1 MVGRRRRRL
10 ARRLRHRLPDPRP
23 RKGLCGAGRAFK
35 NALDRIRNSVVNAN
49 EPEKDGGR
57 DLAYGLYVLARNGAA
72 PIGDLRYLADTKL
85 SNLATPIA
93 KSQLAAA
100 LALVG
105 DRARAERVYA
115 AALEALAPKPVIE
128 FGRVDY
134 GSALRDAAALVR
146 SPAKAT
152 RRGQP

>member
-1 MVGRRRRRL
+1 MCCSRTRSTASVTRWST
-10 ARRLRHRLPDPRP
+10 PTS
-23 RKGLCGAGRAFK
+23 RKRTAAT
-35 NALDRIRNSVVNAN
+35 I
-49 EPEKDGGR
+49 
-57 DLAYGLYVLARNGAA
+57 AYGLYVLARNGAA

-105 DRARAERVYA
+105 DKARAERVYRGA
-115 AALEALAPKPVIE
+115 GCAGAEACA
-128 FGRVDY
+128 RVRPHR
-134 GSALRDAAALVR
+134 LRLRRCAMRRLWSR

-152 RRGQP
+152 RRGRR